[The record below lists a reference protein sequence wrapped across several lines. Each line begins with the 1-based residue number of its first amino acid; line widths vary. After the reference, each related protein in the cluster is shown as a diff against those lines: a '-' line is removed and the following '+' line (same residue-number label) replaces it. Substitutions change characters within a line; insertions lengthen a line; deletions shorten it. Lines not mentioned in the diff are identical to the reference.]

1 MAQEVLSMH
10 ARRVRSGFTLIELL
24 IVIAILLALGAIVTV
39 NFISIGD
46 MAEQDVQ
53 RAQFDQVDSAM
64 KRFRLDLKRYPS
76 EDEGIEVLWN
86 RDALENE
93 DEATRWKGPY
103 LEEPVVSDRWG
114 RELTYTYPG
123 ELVGESYYDLVS
135 TGPDGEEGTSDDITN
150 HDRRKTVDG
159 EFEEDESFTGE
170 REPAVGG

>member
-1 MAQEVLSMH
+1 MH
-10 ARRVRSGFTLIELL
+10 ARHNRTGFTLIELL
-24 IVIAILLALGAIVTV
+24 IVIGILLALGAIVTV

-46 MAEQDVQ
+46 IAEQDVQ

-93 DEATRWKGPY
+93 DEGTRWKGPY

-114 RELTYTYPG
+114 RSLTYTYPG

-135 TGPDGEEGTSDDITN
+135 MGPDGEEGTADDITN

-159 EFEEDESFTGE
+159 EFEEDESFTGDRNSSVE
-170 REPAVGG
+170 G